1 MAPWEIGYPLRLGS
15 LAPYLPLP
23 LALLGQPG
31 SSWVARW
38 PHWSVFGH
46 PRPKGAPWSRG
57 PSHLEDAKEGKKDI
71 EQDPTGLLF
80 SHPSHQQLHQKEN
93 KIAGGDTL
101 GFFWHG
107 AAVRQKVFGLPQI
120 MKVQERRQPNSS
132 MDKDHPQ
139 QSAPHYCTHKYLEH
153 KQEML

>member
-101 GFFWHG
+101 GFFFGMVQQYGKKCLAYLKSWRSKKENNQI
-107 AAVRQKVFGLPQI
+107 AVWTKTTRNNLHHITVPT
-120 MKVQERRQPNSS
+120 N
-132 MDKDHPQ
+132 
-139 QSAPHYCTHKYLEH
+139 T
-153 KQEML
+153 